1 MEIVL
6 GSVQGEITTNIGRE
20 VTASVVE
27 QRLFKFFEISQRKL
41 IDQLFLN
48 SKVVLVPS
56 GKYNKRT

>member
-27 QRLFKFFEISQRKL
+27 QRPFKFFEISQRKL